1 MTSKILAE
9 RYEVQRQLG
18 KQTGRQTLLARDL
31 QTQELVVI
39 KQLFLGSDFE
49 WQDLKLFEREAE
61 TLKALSHPAIPRYLD
76 YLEIDELNS
85 KSFALVQTYVE
96 GKTLQEHL
104 RSGRTFSESEV
115 KQLAKSLLA
124 ILNYLHKQNPPVIHR
139 DIKPSNILL
148 HSRSGNSVGQVYL
161 VDFGSVQNQAA
172 KFGGTI
178 TVVGTYG
185 YMAPEQ
191 FGGRSVPASDLYGLG
206 ATLIYLVT
214 GLHPTELSQQDLK
227 IQFADRVPQVNP
239 NLIDWLEWM
248 TEPSLSKRLS
258 SAREAWR
265 GLKNP
270 HLINKS
276 PMVVLQPQGSDIKL
290 TKNSEFIE
298 IVIPPPGIGFG
309 LIATLS
315 AVVSASPVSFIAR
328 DMLSDALKINS
339 QFFII
344 ISGSLLCMAGLK
356 LIFALFRERRLRI
369 DRQQISC
376 SSHLLGLRW
385 NHAKPSP
392 RNEICQLEI
401 QQREYRN
408 SGIGVK
414 VIKVMIFAFSIPRE
428 LYQAASLLM
437 QESHSEVRLG
447 KVYQMIV
454 QAGNHKYQL
463 GEKEGLS
470 ESEIKWLATELSQ
483 WLRLKI
489 QRTLTDGQKKRSM

>member
-1 MTSKILAE
+1 MTAKVLAE

-31 QTQELVVI
+31 QTQKLVVI

-61 TLKALSHPAIPRYLD
+61 TLKALAHPAIPRYLD
-76 YLEIDELNS
+76 YLEIDEPDS
-85 KSFALVQTYVE
+85 KSFALVQIYVE
-96 GKTLQEHL
+96 GKTLEQHL
-104 RSGRTFSESEV
+104 RSGRTFSGNELKELV
-115 KQLAKSLLA
+115 KSLLE

-148 HSRSGNSVGQVYL
+148 HSRSGHSVGKVYL

-227 IQFADRVPQVNP
+227 IKFADRASHLNS

-258 SAREAWR
+258 SAKKAWR
-265 GLKNP
+265 ALKNP
-270 HLINKS
+270 RPIDKT
-276 PMVVLQPQGSDIKL
+276 PMSVQQQVSDIKL

-298 IVIPPPGIGFG
+298 IVIPPQGVGFG
-309 LIATLS
+309 LIVLFAGWIPANLTLLMAFAHRGDIHQVPNLIS
-315 AVVSASPVSFIAR
+315 
-328 DMLSDALKINS
+328 
-339 QFFII
+339 II
-344 ISGSLLCMAGLK
+344 WLVTIVAMFLC
-356 LIFALFRERRLRI
+356 ALFRELRLVI
-369 DRQQISC
+369 DRQQISY
-376 SSHLLGLRW
+376 SWHLLGLRG
-385 NHAKPSP
+385 NYSPSAS
-392 RNEICQLEI
+392 RQNIFQLEI
-401 QQREYRN
+401 EEIEDKVSQVIIQAGNQEY
-408 SGIGVK
+408 
-414 VIKVMIFAFSIPRE
+414 
-428 LYQAASLLM
+428 
-437 QESHSEVRLG
+437 RLG
-447 KVYQMIV
+447 KKQ
-454 QAGNHKYQL
+454 
-463 GEKEGLS
+463 GLS
-470 ESEIKWLATELSQ
+470 KSEIEWLATELSQ
-483 WLRLKI
+483 WLGLKI
-489 QRTLTDGQKKRSM
+489 

>member
-1 MTSKILAE
+1 MSAKVLAE

-31 QTQELVVI
+31 QTQKLVVI

-76 YLEIDELNS
+76 YLEIDEPNS

-104 RSGRTFSESEV
+104 LSGRTFSESEV
-115 KQLAKSLLA
+115 KELAKSLLE
-124 ILNYLHKQNPPVIHR
+124 ILIYLHQQYPPVIHR

-148 HSRSGNSVGQVYL
+148 HSRSGHSVGQVYL

-227 IQFADRVPQVNP
+227 IQFVDRVKQLNP
-239 NLIDWLEWM
+239 HLIDWLEWM

-258 SAREAWR
+258 SAEQAWR
-265 GLKNP
+265 SLKNP
-270 HLINKS
+270 RPLDKTPIALHL
-276 PMVVLQPQGSDIKL
+276 QGSDIKL
-290 TKNSEFIE
+290 RKTSEFIE
-298 IVIPPPGIGFG
+298 IIFPPPGVGLG
-309 LIATLS
+309 LIALFSTAVAAKATLWGNFDYNKTTNS
-315 AVVSASPVSFIAR
+315 EINLLILMMISGNLLAVVGVMF
-328 DMLSDALKINS
+328 L
-339 QFFII
+339 
-344 ISGSLLCMAGLK
+344 
-356 LIFALFRERRLRI
+356 FALFRKLRLRI
-369 DRQQISC
+369 ERQQISFF
-376 SSHLLGLRW
+376 SHLFWLKW
-385 NHAKPSP
+385 NYSKPAP
-392 RNEICQLEI
+392 RQDICQLEI
-401 QQREYRN
+401 EQIEYTVPVR
-408 SGIGVK
+408 VEK
-414 VIKVMIFAFSIPRE
+414 
-428 LYQAASLLM
+428 LYRASL
-437 QESHSEVRLG
+437 V
-447 KVYQMIV
+447 IV
-454 QAGNHKYQL
+454 LPENQKYRV
-463 GEKEGLS
+463 GEKQGLNQ
-470 ESEIKWLATELSQ
+470 SEIEWLATELSQ
-483 WLRLKI
+483 WWGLKI
-489 QRTLTDGQKKRSM
+489 QRTLTDGKKNISM